1 MVRNWVGRWLWRGVL
16 PFLMS
21 TLCCQLLSLMLFLWQ
36 MYNPWLSL
44 PTRALVFYHQH
55 ADCSFKQAC
64 WWSAEMALGQEDTT
78 LRRVCDQTVGIPHQV
93 KYFVNDYVNMIMCT
107 QLSTMNATILWEYH
121 IRWSHLA
128 LLSSFRISIWLY
140 APNFFNLVSN
150 LKTLPKFGFS
160 ANLYGAAG
168 RTS

>member
-1 MVRNWVGRWLWRGVL
+1 
-16 PFLMS
+16 
-21 TLCCQLLSLMLFLWQ
+21 
-36 MYNPWLSL
+36 
-44 PTRALVFYHQH
+44 
-55 ADCSFKQAC
+55 
-64 WWSAEMALGQEDTT
+64 MAHGQDTT
-78 LRRVCDQTVGIPHQV
+78 LRRVCDQIVEIPHQV

-107 QLSTMNATILWEYH
+107 QLSTMNATIFVGIPH
-121 IRWSHLA
+121 QVKPPRP
-128 LLSSFRISIWLY
+128 SFFFQNLNLIICN